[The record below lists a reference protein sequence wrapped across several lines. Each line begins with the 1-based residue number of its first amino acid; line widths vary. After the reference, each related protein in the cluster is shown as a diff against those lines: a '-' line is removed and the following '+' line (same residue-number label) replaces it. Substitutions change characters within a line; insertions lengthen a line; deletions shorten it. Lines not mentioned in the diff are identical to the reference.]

1 MESQVTLHAR
11 SEGGGLIYERSQS
24 TRMRHVH
31 AATRCLEV
39 AEETPCPRQ
48 TSGIAAPTSFVEM
61 IVAY

>member
-1 MESQVTLHAR
+1 
-11 SEGGGLIYERSQS
+11 
-24 TRMRHVH
+24 MRHVH